1 LNAQKIILRL
11 YVTGLTAS
19 ATQAIACVQSLK
31 EHLGEDQVEVEIV
44 DVLDHPLRAVKDDV
58 YATPTLIRFNP
69 APMRRVFGS
78 FTSVQTLVDSLQLA

>member
-1 LNAQKIILRL
+1 
-11 YVTGLTAS
+11 
-19 ATQAIACVQSLK
+19 
-31 EHLGEDQVEVEIV
+31 VEVEIV